1 MPRQLTLRQI
11 TLHLF
16 ALWLGM
22 CLCLQ
27 ATPLVAGAWPREAGT
42 GFASLSFWPAQDG
55 AGNYTALFA
64 EWGLSPRLTLGL
76 DAGRSVSGQTK
87 AVVFIRTPVMAW
99 ADNRIAAGIG
109 WGQIAGQRVIRP
121 GLSLGRNLNS
131 AYGAGWFAVDT
142 VLELDLET
150 RDMDVKADIT
160 LGFTPSPAA
169 GPPAPWTA
177 MLQLQTGIVAL
188 KESLFLLREAG
199 IRPEPSFLRIV
210 PSVTFRLRE
219 GVDLELGF
227 YHSLTGSDERG
238 AKLGLWTR
246 F

>member
-1 MPRQLTLRQI
+1 MPRQITLRQI
-11 TLHLF
+11 TLRLIT
-16 ALWLGM
+16 LWLG
-22 CLCLQ
+22 LYLQ
-27 ATPLVAGAWPREAGT
+27 AAPLVAGAWPREAGT
-42 GFASLSFWPAQDG
+42 GFASLSFWPAQAG

-87 AVVFIRTPVMAW
+87 AVVFLRAPVMAW
-99 ADNRIAAGIG
+99 ADSRVAAEIG
-109 WGQIAGQRVIRP
+109 WGEIAGQRVIRP
-121 GLSLGRNLNS
+121 GLSFGRSLAN

-160 LGFTPSPAA
+160 LGFTPSPPS
-169 GPPAPWTA
+169 GPPVPWTA
-177 MLQLQTGIVAL
+177 MLQVQTGIVAI
-188 KESLFLLREAG
+188 KESLLQLREAG
-199 IRPEPSFLRIV
+199 IRPQPSFMRIV
-210 PSVTFRLRE
+210 PSVTYRLRD

-227 YHSLTGSDERG
+227 YRNLTGSDERG
-238 AKLGLWTR
+238 FKLGLWTR